1 MAFFFAYI
9 FGREV
14 TLLKTVNLKYEECGQ
29 VHIVCCIKQVPD
41 TTEVRID
48 PKTNTL
54 VREGVP
60 SIVNPYDI
68 HGVEEAVRLKEKY
81 GGKVTIVSLGPP
93 QAEEALRR
101 AISFGADE
109 AILVTDRAFA
119 GSDTLATSYVL
130 AQAIRRVAEKEPVD
144 LIFCGKQAID
154 GDTAQVGPG
163 IAVRFGMPQLT
174 YVMEVEKVD
183 LNKKEIIVK
192 RKLEG
197 GKERVSAK
205 LPTLLTVVKDL
216 NELRYATLP
225 NLIRAAKYRPA
236 FWGKKDLEIDD
247 EKIGLKGSPTTVRK
261 IFPPPA
267 KEKGEMIEGAD
278 KNPKKAAKEV
288 VDKLLK
294 TKIIA
299 DR

>member
-1 MAFFFAYI
+1 
-9 FGREV
+9 
-14 TLLKTVNLKYEECGQ
+14 VNQ

-48 PKTNTL
+48 PQTNTL

-81 GGKVTIVSLGPP
+81 GGKVTIISLGPP

-130 AQAIRRVAEKEPVD
+130 AQAVKRVGEKEPVD
-144 LIFCGKQAID
+144 LIICGKQAID

-163 IAVRFGMPQLT
+163 IASRLKVPQLT
-174 YVMEVEKVD
+174 YVMKVDKVD
-183 LNKKEIIVK
+183 LGKREITIQ

-197 GKERVSAK
+197 GKEVVTAK
-205 LPTLLTVVKDL
+205 LPALLTVLKDL

-225 NLIRAAKYRPA
+225 NLIRAAQYRPA
-236 FWGKKDLEIDD
+236 FWGKNDLEINE

-267 KEKGEMIEGAD
+267 KERGEIIEAD
-278 KNPKKAAKEV
+278 KDVNKVVKEIV
-288 VDKLLK
+288 ERLLK

>member
-1 MAFFFAYI
+1 M
-9 FGREV
+9 
-14 TLLKTVNLKYEECGQ
+14 
-29 VHIVCCIKQVPD
+29 HIVCCIKQVPD

-48 PKTNTL
+48 PKNNTL
-54 VREGVP
+54 IREGVP

-68 HGVEEAVRLKEKY
+68 HGVEEAVQLKEKY
-81 GGKVTIVSLGPP
+81 GGKVTIISLGPP
-93 QAEEALRR
+93 QADEALRR
-101 AISFGADE
+101 AISFGADD

-130 AQAIRRVAEKEPVD
+130 AQAIKKIAEKEPVD
-144 LIFCGKQAID
+144 LIICGKQAID

-163 IAVRFGMPQLT
+163 IAMRLELPQLT
-174 YVMEVEKVD
+174 YVMKVERVD
-183 LNKKEIIVK
+183 LAKQEIIVH

-197 GKERVSAK
+197 SKEVVSAK
-205 LPTLLTVVKDL
+205 LPALITVLKDL
-216 NELRYATLP
+216 NELRYASLP
-225 NLIRAAKYRPA
+225 NLIKAAQYQPKYWA
-236 FWGKKDLEIDD
+236 KSDLAINE

-267 KEKGEMIEGAD
+267 REKGEIIEGAD
-278 KNPKKAAKEV
+278 KDPKKAVAQL
-288 VDKLLK
+288 VDTLLK

>member
-1 MAFFFAYI
+1 M
-9 FGREV
+9 
-14 TLLKTVNLKYEECGQ
+14 
-29 VHIVCCIKQVPD
+29 HIVCCIKQVPD

-68 HGVEEAVRLKEKY
+68 HGVEEAVRLKEQH

-101 AISFGADE
+101 AISFGADQ
-109 AILVTDRAFA
+109 AILITDRSFA
-119 GSDTLATSYVL
+119 GSDTLATSYVI
-130 AQAIRRVAEKEPVD
+130 AQAIKKLREKEPID
-144 LIFCGKQAID
+144 LIICGKQAID

-163 IAVRFGMPQLT
+163 IAVRLGMTQLT
-174 YVMEVEKVD
+174 YVMKVEKVD
-183 LNKKEIIVK
+183 LAKREIYVH

-197 GKERVSAK
+197 QKEIVAAQ
-205 LPTLLTVVKDL
+205 LPVLLTVMKDL
-216 NELRYATLP
+216 NQLRYSSLP
-225 NLIRAAKYRPA
+225 NLIRAAKYRPIQWTRA
-236 FWGKKDLEIDD
+236 DLEIDE

-261 IFPPPA
+261 VYAPPA
-267 KEKGEMIEGAD
+267 KEKGQMYKTAEQPVEQIAGEI
-278 KNPKKAAKEV
+278 

-294 TKIIA
+294 TKLVA

>member
-1 MAFFFAYI
+1 V
-9 FGREV
+9 G
-14 TLLKTVNLKYEECGQ
+14 K

-54 VREGVP
+54 IREGVP

-81 GGKVTIVSLGPP
+81 GGKVTIISLGPP

-130 AQAIRRVAEKEPVD
+130 ARAVKKVGEKEPVD
-144 LIFCGKQAID
+144 LIICGKQAID

-163 IAVRFGMPQLT
+163 IACRLKVPQLT
-174 YVMEVEKVD
+174 YVMKINAVD
-183 LNKKEIIVK
+183 FRKREITVQ

-197 GKERVSAK
+197 GKEVITAK
-205 LPTLLTVVKDL
+205 LPALLTVLKDL

-225 NLIRAAKYRPA
+225 NLIRAAQYRPV
-236 FWGKKDLEIDD
+236 FWGKNDLDVED

-261 IFPPPA
+261 VWPPPA
-267 KEKGEMIEGAD
+267 KKRGEIMEAKQD
-278 KNPKKAAKEV
+278 VNKVTKEV
-288 VDKLLK
+288 VERLLK